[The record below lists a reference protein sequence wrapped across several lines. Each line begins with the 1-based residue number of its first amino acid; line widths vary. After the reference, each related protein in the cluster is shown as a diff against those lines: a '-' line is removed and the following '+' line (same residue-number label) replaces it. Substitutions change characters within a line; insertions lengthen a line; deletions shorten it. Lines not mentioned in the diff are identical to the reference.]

1 MKKDFE
7 SVFDKNILIDEYKL
21 DNLLNKNIEINEK
34 EFPAILID
42 KNDDINKYININN
55 INSNEIVDKE
65 NENIE
70 INETIE
76 NNAIN
81 ETENIADNE
90 NNSNDAYT
98 EEENNLYGDL
108 EETVALKDSDLI
120 GIEDIDDFN
129 LEDAVFENK
138 KNNES
143 EEIYKNNSENSN
155 IENNEE
161 LNNIEKEFEK
171 SDYDKVKEID
181 LIEEDNLKKENEILE
196 YNDKEVIVPSI
207 DSIDYIDESNYINE
221 SDSEDEIIELSG
233 NELDLIT
240 KDNDISEDINYSVS
254 ISEMDN
260 EKKNNENE
268 ENIIKVSDENMRK
281 DNFLLE
287 EQPIENSSE
296 NINDINNNINTEE
309 EEQKR
314 TDYYINKYK
323 KLHEDYIKYIEEEN
337 NKIKEE
343 NKQEELNDK
352 LISKEKEEETKN
364 DNEIIENIT
373 EDIKEEDK
381 TNYYINKYKKLHEDY
396 IKSIEEENN
405 KIKEENKQ
413 EEIIENKIEN
423 IETLKENIAPVIEE
437 AIQENI
443 EDKSA
448 LNDLEISD
456 KLSAEEE
463 EMYKNYLGEDLN
475 LVENENDTKAEEIK
489 KNDNEI
495 IENITEDIKEE
506 EKTNY
511 YINKYKK
518 LHEDYIKSIEEENNK
533 IKEENKQE
541 EIIENKIENI
551 ETSKENV
558 APIIEEAIQENI
570 EYKSALNNL
579 DISDKLSAEEE
590 EMYKNYLGEDLNLVE
605 NENDTKKEEEIK
617 KNDNEIIKNITEDI
631 KEEDKTNYYIN
642 KYKKLHEDYIKSI
655 EEENNK
661 IEEIIEN
668 KIENIET
675 SKENVAPVIEEEI
688 TDKLSAEEEE
698 MYKNYL
704 GEDLNLIED
713 TGDLIIEEEILEENI
728 ENEFPLNNLEITDK
742 LSVEEEEMYKAY
754 LGEDL
759 ELIDDIEDSE
769 NIAKSLMDE
778 YKKEML
784 SNKVEISGELSEEE
798 ENIVDD
804 ILKKNKNQYYED
816 TIDYDSIILK
826 ELNLNEIEEID
837 ENDFNILENFIL
849 GKEQEKGIE
858 LISINNE
865 NILKKNDFN
874 VNNDSKSV
882 DSFDSIDDDELLKVK
897 ENTMS
902 EEKELYESEKKN
914 IDLNVKVEEEFS
926 LNKDDNES
934 VLISEQVNK
943 SVNKDDFDGEIT
955 QMDLDLAE
963 KLFENEDQLN
973 NEEYSLKH
981 DLLLSESDIGKFR
994 KLFSYFKNIVDKLPQ
1009 DNLNE
1014 FSKMEFYDIY
1024 SALFRKFG
1032 E

>member
-7 SVFDKNILIDEYKL
+7 SVFDKNISIDEYKL

-55 INSNEIVDKE
+55 INSNEIVDKQ

-76 NNAIN
+76 NDTIN

-90 NNSNDAYT
+90 NNLNDAYT

-129 LEDAVFENK
+129 LKDAIFENK

-296 NINDINNNINTEE
+296 NINDINNNINAEE

-314 TDYYINKYK
+314 TD
-323 KLHEDYIKYIEEEN
+323 
-337 NKIKEE
+337 
-343 NKQEELNDK
+343 
-352 LISKEKEEETKN
+352 
-364 DNEIIENIT
+364 
-373 EDIKEEDK
+373 
-381 TNYYINKYKKLHEDY
+381 YYINKYKKLHEDY

-405 KIKEENKQ
+405 KIKE
-413 EEIIENKIEN
+413 
-423 IETLKENIAPVIEE
+423 
-437 AIQENI
+437 
-443 EDKSA
+443 D
-448 LNDLEISD
+448 
-456 KLSAEEE
+456 
-463 EMYKNYLGEDLN
+463 
-475 LVENENDTKAEEIK
+475 
-489 KNDNEI
+489 
-495 IENITEDIKEE
+495 
-506 EKTNY
+506 
-511 YINKYKK
+511 
-518 LHEDYIKSIEEENNK
+518 
-533 IKEENKQE
+533 NKQE

-551 ETSKENV
+551 ETSKEN
-558 APIIEEAIQENI
+558 I
-570 EYKSALNNL
+570 
-579 DISDKLSAEEE
+579 
-590 EMYKNYLGEDLNLVE
+590 
-605 NENDTKKEEEIK
+605 
-617 KNDNEIIKNITEDI
+617 
-631 KEEDKTNYYIN
+631 
-642 KYKKLHEDYIKSI
+642 
-655 EEENNK
+655 
-661 IEEIIEN
+661 
-668 KIENIET
+668 
-675 SKENVAPVIEEEI
+675 APVIEEEI

-698 MYKNYL
+698 MYKSYL

-943 SVNKDDFDGEIT
+943 SNSKDDFDGEIT

-1014 FSKMEFYDIY
+1014 FSKTEFYDIY

>member
-7 SVFDKNILIDEYKL
+7 SVFDKNISIDEYKL

-55 INSNEIVDKE
+55 INSNEIVDKQ

-76 NNAIN
+76 NNTIN

-90 NNSNDAYT
+90 NNSNDTYT

-108 EETVALKDSDLI
+108 ENSVALKDSDLI

-155 IENNEE
+155 IENNKE
-161 LNNIEKEFEK
+161 LINIEKEFEK

-268 ENIIKVSDENMRK
+268 ENIIKVSGENMRK

-296 NINDINNNINTEE
+296 NINDINNNINAEE
-309 EEQKR
+309 EERKR

-323 KLHEDYIKYIEEEN
+323 KLHEDYIKSIEEEN

-352 LISKEKEEETKN
+352 LISKEKEKETKN

-373 EDIKEEDK
+373 EDIKEEEK

-463 EMYKNYLGEDLN
+463 EMYKNYLGKDLN
-475 LVENENDTKAEEIK
+475 LVENENDT
-489 KNDNEI
+489 
-495 IENITEDIKEE
+495 
-506 EKTNY
+506 
-511 YINKYKK
+511 
-518 LHEDYIKSIEEENNK
+518 
-533 IKEENKQE
+533 
-541 EIIENKIENI
+541 
-551 ETSKENV
+551 
-558 APIIEEAIQENI
+558 
-570 EYKSALNNL
+570 
-579 DISDKLSAEEE
+579 
-590 EMYKNYLGEDLNLVE
+590 
-605 NENDTKKEEEIK
+605 KEEEIK
-617 KNDNEIIKNITEDI
+617 KNDNEIIENITEDI

-661 IEEIIEN
+661 TKEENKQEEIIEN

-675 SKENVAPVIEEEI
+675 SKENIAPVIEEEI
-688 TDKLSAEEEE
+688 NDKLSAEEEE
-698 MYKNYL
+698 MYKSYL
-704 GEDLNLIED
+704 GEDLNLIKD

-943 SVNKDDFDGEIT
+943 SNSKDDFDGEIT

-1014 FSKMEFYDIY
+1014 FSKTEFYDIY

>member
-7 SVFDKNILIDEYKL
+7 SVFDKNISIDEYKL

-55 INSNEIVDKE
+55 INSNEIVDKQ

-221 SDSEDEIIELSG
+221 SYSEDEIIELSG

-268 ENIIKVSDENMRK
+268 ENIIKVSGKNMRK

-296 NINDINNNINTEE
+296 NINDIDNNINAEE

-323 KLHEDYIKYIEEEN
+323 KLHEDYITSIEEEN

-352 LISKEKEEETKN
+352 LISKEKEEETKNNNEIIENITEDIKEEEKTNYYINKYKKLHEDYIKSIEEENNNKIKEENKQEEIIENKIENIETSKENIAPVIEEEISDKLSAEEEEMYKNYLGEDLNLVENENNTKEEEIKKN

-405 KIKEENKQ
+405 KIKEDNKQ

-423 IETLKENIAPVIEE
+423 IETP
-437 AIQENI
+437 
-443 EDKSA
+443 
-448 LNDLEISD
+448 
-456 KLSAEEE
+456 
-463 EMYKNYLGEDLN
+463 
-475 LVENENDTKAEEIK
+475 
-489 KNDNEI
+489 
-495 IENITEDIKEE
+495 
-506 EKTNY
+506 
-511 YINKYKK
+511 
-518 LHEDYIKSIEEENNK
+518 
-533 IKEENKQE
+533 
-541 EIIENKIENI
+541 
-551 ETSKENV
+551 KENV

-570 EYKSALNNL
+570 ENKSALNDL
-579 DISDKLSAEEE
+579 EIS
-590 EMYKNYLGEDLNLVE
+590 
-605 NENDTKKEEEIK
+605 
-617 KNDNEIIKNITEDI
+617 
-631 KEEDKTNYYIN
+631 
-642 KYKKLHEDYIKSI
+642 
-655 EEENNK
+655 
-661 IEEIIEN
+661 
-668 KIENIET
+668 
-675 SKENVAPVIEEEI
+675 
-688 TDKLSAEEEE
+688 DKLSAEEEE

-914 IDLNVKVEEEFS
+914 INLNVKVEEEFS

-943 SVNKDDFDGEIT
+943 SVSKDDFDGEIT

-1014 FSKMEFYDIY
+1014 FSKTEFYDIY

>member
-7 SVFDKNILIDEYKL
+7 SVFDKNISIDEYKL

-55 INSNEIVDKE
+55 INSNEIVDKQ

-76 NNAIN
+76 NDTINETENIADNENNSNEIVDKQNENIEINETIENDTIN

-143 EEIYKNNSENSN
+143 EEIYKINSENSN

-254 ISEMDN
+254 ISEMGN

-296 NINDINNNINTEE
+296 NINDINNNINAEE

-323 KLHEDYIKYIEEEN
+323 KLHEDYIKSIEEEN

-405 KIKEENKQ
+405 KIKEDNKQ

-423 IETLKENIAPVIEE
+423 IETSKENIATVIEE
-437 AIQENI
+437 
-443 EDKSA
+443 
-448 LNDLEISD
+448 EIND

-475 LVENENDTKAEEIK
+475 LVENEND
-489 KNDNEI
+489 
-495 IENITEDIKEE
+495 
-506 EKTNY
+506 
-511 YINKYKK
+511 
-518 LHEDYIKSIEEENNK
+518 
-533 IKEENKQE
+533 
-541 EIIENKIENI
+541 
-551 ETSKENV
+551 
-558 APIIEEAIQENI
+558 
-570 EYKSALNNL
+570 
-579 DISDKLSAEEE
+579 
-590 EMYKNYLGEDLNLVE
+590 
-605 NENDTKKEEEIK
+605 KKEEEIK
-617 KNDNEIIKNITEDI
+617 KNDNEIIENITEDI

-661 IEEIIEN
+661 IKEDNKQEEIIEN

-675 SKENVAPVIEEEI
+675 SKENIAPVIEEEI

-1014 FSKMEFYDIY
+1014 FSKTEFYDIY

>member
-7 SVFDKNILIDEYKL
+7 SVFDKNISIDEYKL

-42 KNDDINKYININN
+42 NNDDINKYININN
-55 INSNEIVDKE
+55 INSNEIVDKQ
-65 NENIE
+65 
-70 INETIE
+70 NETIE

-108 EETVALKDSDLI
+108 EESVALKDSDLI

-129 LEDAVFENK
+129 LENAVFENK

-221 SDSEDEIIELSG
+221 SDIEDEIIELSG

-296 NINDINNNINTEE
+296 NINAEE

-323 KLHEDYIKYIEEEN
+323 KLHEDYIKSIEEEN

-343 NKQEELNDK
+343 DKQEELNDK
-352 LISKEKEEETKN
+352 LISKEKEEETKSDNEIIENITEDIKEEDKTDYYINKYKKLHEDYIKSIEEENNKIKEENKQEEIIENKIENIETPKENIAPVIEEAIQENIEYKSALNDLDILDKLSSEEEEMYKNYLGEDLNLVENENDTKEEEIKKN

-423 IETLKENIAPVIEE
+423 IETLKENVAPVIEE
-437 AIQENI
+437 EIQENI

-448 LNDLEISD
+448 LNDL
-456 KLSAEEE
+456 
-463 EMYKNYLGEDLN
+463 
-475 LVENENDTKAEEIK
+475 
-489 KNDNEI
+489 
-495 IENITEDIKEE
+495 
-506 EKTNY
+506 
-511 YINKYKK
+511 
-518 LHEDYIKSIEEENNK
+518 
-533 IKEENKQE
+533 
-541 EIIENKIENI
+541 
-551 ETSKENV
+551 
-558 APIIEEAIQENI
+558 
-570 EYKSALNNL
+570 
-579 DISDKLSAEEE
+579 DIS
-590 EMYKNYLGEDLNLVE
+590 
-605 NENDTKKEEEIK
+605 
-617 KNDNEIIKNITEDI
+617 
-631 KEEDKTNYYIN
+631 
-642 KYKKLHEDYIKSI
+642 
-655 EEENNK
+655 
-661 IEEIIEN
+661 
-668 KIENIET
+668 
-675 SKENVAPVIEEEI
+675 
-688 TDKLSAEEEE
+688 DKLSAEEEE

-943 SVNKDDFDGEIT
+943 SNSKDDFDGEIT

-1014 FSKMEFYDIY
+1014 FSKTEFYDIY

>member
-7 SVFDKNILIDEYKL
+7 SVFDKNISIDEYKL

-55 INSNEIVDKE
+55 INSNEIVDKQ
-65 NENIE
+65 NENID

-108 EETVALKDSDLI
+108 EEIVALKDSDLI

-129 LEDAVFENK
+129 LEDAIFENK

-155 IENNEE
+155 IDNNEE

-240 KDNDISEDINYSVS
+240 KGNDISEDINYSVS

-296 NINDINNNINTEE
+296 NINDINNNINAEE

-323 KLHEDYIKYIEEEN
+323 KLHEDYIKSIEEEN

-343 NKQEELNDK
+343 NKQEELNEK

-405 KIKEENKQ
+405 K
-413 EEIIENKIEN
+413 
-423 IETLKENIAPVIEE
+423 T
-437 AIQENI
+437 
-443 EDKSA
+443 
-448 LNDLEISD
+448 
-456 KLSAEEE
+456 
-463 EMYKNYLGEDLN
+463 
-475 LVENENDTKAEEIK
+475 
-489 KNDNEI
+489 
-495 IENITEDIKEE
+495 
-506 EKTNY
+506 
-511 YINKYKK
+511 
-518 LHEDYIKSIEEENNK
+518 
-533 IKEENKQE
+533 KEENKQE

-551 ETSKENV
+551 ETSKEN
-558 APIIEEAIQENI
+558 I
-570 EYKSALNNL
+570 
-579 DISDKLSAEEE
+579 
-590 EMYKNYLGEDLNLVE
+590 
-605 NENDTKKEEEIK
+605 
-617 KNDNEIIKNITEDI
+617 
-631 KEEDKTNYYIN
+631 
-642 KYKKLHEDYIKSI
+642 
-655 EEENNK
+655 
-661 IEEIIEN
+661 
-668 KIENIET
+668 
-675 SKENVAPVIEEEI
+675 APVIEEEI

-698 MYKNYL
+698 MYKSYL

-943 SVNKDDFDGEIT
+943 SNSKDDFDGEIT

-1014 FSKMEFYDIY
+1014 FSKTEFYDIY

>member
-7 SVFDKNILIDEYKL
+7 SVFDKNISIDEYKL

-42 KNDDINKYININN
+42 NNDDINKYININN
-55 INSNEIVDKE
+55 INSNEIVDKQ

-70 INETIE
+70 NKESIE

-268 ENIIKVSDENMRK
+268 KNIIKVSDENMRK

-296 NINDINNNINTEE
+296 NINDINNNINAEE

-323 KLHEDYIKYIEEEN
+323 KLHEDYIKSIEEEN

-423 IETLKENIAPVIEE
+423 IEISKENIAPVIEE
-437 AIQENI
+437 
-443 EDKSA
+443 
-448 LNDLEISD
+448 EISD
-456 KLSAEEE
+456 KLS
-463 EMYKNYLGEDLN
+463 
-475 LVENENDTKAEEIK
+475 T
-489 KNDNEI
+489 
-495 IENITEDIKEE
+495 
-506 EKTNY
+506 
-511 YINKYKK
+511 
-518 LHEDYIKSIEEENNK
+518 
-533 IKEENKQE
+533 
-541 EIIENKIENI
+541 
-551 ETSKENV
+551 
-558 APIIEEAIQENI
+558 
-570 EYKSALNNL
+570 
-579 DISDKLSAEEE
+579 
-590 EMYKNYLGEDLNLVE
+590 
-605 NENDTKKEEEIK
+605 
-617 KNDNEIIKNITEDI
+617 
-631 KEEDKTNYYIN
+631 
-642 KYKKLHEDYIKSI
+642 
-655 EEENNK
+655 
-661 IEEIIEN
+661 
-668 KIENIET
+668 
-675 SKENVAPVIEEEI
+675 
-688 TDKLSAEEEE
+688 EEEE

-826 ELNLNEIEEID
+826 ELNLNDIEEID

-943 SVNKDDFDGEIT
+943 SVSKDDFDGEIT

-1014 FSKMEFYDIY
+1014 FSKTEFYDIY

>member
-7 SVFDKNILIDEYKL
+7 SVFDKNISIDEYKL

-55 INSNEIVDKE
+55 INSNEIVDKQ

-70 INETIE
+70 NKESIE
-76 NNAIN
+76 NDTIN

-90 NNSNDAYT
+90 NNLNDAYT

-129 LEDAVFENK
+129 LEDAIFENK

-287 EQPIENSSE
+287 EQPIENSSK
-296 NINDINNNINTEE
+296 NINDINNNINAEE

-323 KLHEDYIKYIEEEN
+323 KLHEDYIKSIEEENN

-352 LISKEKEEETKN
+352 LISKGKEEETKSNNEIIENITEDIKEEDKTNYYINKYKKLHEDYIKSIEEENNKIKEENKQEEIIENKIENIETSKENIEDKSALNDLDISDKLSAEEEEMYKSYLGEDLNLVENENNTKKEEEIKKN

-423 IETLKENIAPVIEE
+423 IETSKENIAPI
-437 AIQENI
+437 
-443 EDKSA
+443 
-448 LNDLEISD
+448 
-456 KLSAEEE
+456 
-463 EMYKNYLGEDLN
+463 
-475 LVENENDTKAEEIK
+475 
-489 KNDNEI
+489 
-495 IENITEDIKEE
+495 
-506 EKTNY
+506 
-511 YINKYKK
+511 
-518 LHEDYIKSIEEENNK
+518 
-533 IKEENKQE
+533 
-541 EIIENKIENI
+541 
-551 ETSKENV
+551 
-558 APIIEEAIQENI
+558 
-570 EYKSALNNL
+570 
-579 DISDKLSAEEE
+579 
-590 EMYKNYLGEDLNLVE
+590 
-605 NENDTKKEEEIK
+605 
-617 KNDNEIIKNITEDI
+617 
-631 KEEDKTNYYIN
+631 
-642 KYKKLHEDYIKSI
+642 
-655 EEENNK
+655 
-661 IEEIIEN
+661 
-668 KIENIET
+668 
-675 SKENVAPVIEEEI
+675 IEEEI
-688 TDKLSAEEEE
+688 SDKLSAEEEE

-728 ENEFPLNNLEITDK
+728 ENEFPLNSLEITDK

-882 DSFDSIDDDELLKVK
+882 DSFDSIDDDEFLKVK

-943 SVNKDDFDGEIT
+943 SVSKDDFDGEIT

-1014 FSKMEFYDIY
+1014 FSKTEFYDIY

>member
-7 SVFDKNILIDEYKL
+7 SVFDKNISIDEYKL

-55 INSNEIVDKE
+55 INSNEIVDKQ
-65 NENIE
+65 NENID

-108 EETVALKDSDLI
+108 EETIALKDSDLI

-171 SDYDKVKEID
+171 SDYNKVKEID

-268 ENIIKVSDENMRK
+268 ENIIEVSDENMRK

-296 NINDINNNINTEE
+296 NINDINNNINAEE

-323 KLHEDYIKYIEEEN
+323 KLHEDYIKSIEEEN

-352 LISKEKEEETKN
+352 LISKEKEEETKNDNEIIENITEDIEKEDKTNYYINKYKKLHEDYIKSIEEENNKIKEDNKQEEIIENKIENIEISKENIAPVIEEEITDKLSAEEEEMYKNYLGEDLNLVENENDTKEEEIKN

-423 IETLKENIAPVIEE
+423 IEISKENIAPVIEE
-437 AIQENI
+437 
-443 EDKSA
+443 
-448 LNDLEISD
+448 EISD
-456 KLSAEEE
+456 KLS
-463 EMYKNYLGEDLN
+463 
-475 LVENENDTKAEEIK
+475 T
-489 KNDNEI
+489 
-495 IENITEDIKEE
+495 
-506 EKTNY
+506 
-511 YINKYKK
+511 
-518 LHEDYIKSIEEENNK
+518 
-533 IKEENKQE
+533 
-541 EIIENKIENI
+541 
-551 ETSKENV
+551 
-558 APIIEEAIQENI
+558 
-570 EYKSALNNL
+570 
-579 DISDKLSAEEE
+579 
-590 EMYKNYLGEDLNLVE
+590 
-605 NENDTKKEEEIK
+605 
-617 KNDNEIIKNITEDI
+617 
-631 KEEDKTNYYIN
+631 
-642 KYKKLHEDYIKSI
+642 
-655 EEENNK
+655 
-661 IEEIIEN
+661 
-668 KIENIET
+668 
-675 SKENVAPVIEEEI
+675 
-688 TDKLSAEEEE
+688 EEEE

-742 LSVEEEEMYKAY
+742 LSVEEEAMYKAY

-826 ELNLNEIEEID
+826 ELNLNDIEEID

-943 SVNKDDFDGEIT
+943 SVSKDDFDGEIT

-1014 FSKMEFYDIY
+1014 FSKTEFYDIY

>member
-7 SVFDKNILIDEYKL
+7 SVFDKNISIDEYKL

-55 INSNEIVDKE
+55 INSNEIVDKQ

-76 NNAIN
+76 NDTIN
-81 ETENIADNE
+81 EMENIADNE

-296 NINDINNNINTEE
+296 NINDINNNINAEE

-323 KLHEDYIKYIEEEN
+323 KLHEDYIKSIEEEN

-405 KIKEENKQ
+405 KIKEDNKQ

-423 IETLKENIAPVIEE
+423 IETSKENIAPVI
-437 AIQENI
+437 
-443 EDKSA
+443 
-448 LNDLEISD
+448 
-456 KLSAEEE
+456 EEE

-495 IENITEDIKEE
+495 IENIMEDIKEE

-541 EIIENKIENI
+541 EIIENI
-551 ETSKENV
+551 ETSKEN
-558 APIIEEAIQENI
+558 I
-570 EYKSALNNL
+570 
-579 DISDKLSAEEE
+579 
-590 EMYKNYLGEDLNLVE
+590 
-605 NENDTKKEEEIK
+605 
-617 KNDNEIIKNITEDI
+617 
-631 KEEDKTNYYIN
+631 
-642 KYKKLHEDYIKSI
+642 
-655 EEENNK
+655 
-661 IEEIIEN
+661 
-668 KIENIET
+668 
-675 SKENVAPVIEEEI
+675 APVIEEEI

-698 MYKNYL
+698 MYKSYL

-742 LSVEEEEMYKAY
+742 LSAEEEEMYKAY

-816 TIDYDSIILK
+816 TIDYDNIILK
-826 ELNLNEIEEID
+826 ELNLNDIEEID

-943 SVNKDDFDGEIT
+943 SVSKDDFDGEIT

-1014 FSKMEFYDIY
+1014 FSKTEFYDIY

>member
-7 SVFDKNILIDEYKL
+7 SVFDKNISIDEYKL

-55 INSNEIVDKE
+55 INSNEIVDKQ

-254 ISEMDN
+254 IPEMDN

-296 NINDINNNINTEE
+296 NINDINNNINAEE

-323 KLHEDYIKYIEEEN
+323 KLHEDYIKSIEEENN

-352 LISKEKEEETKN
+352 LISKGKEEETKSNNEIIENITEDIKEEDKTNYYINKYKKLHEDYIKSIEEENNKIKEENKQEEIIENKIENIETSKENIEDKSALNDLDISDKLSAEEEEMYKSYLGEDLNLVENENNTKKEEEIKKN

-423 IETLKENIAPVIEE
+423 IETSKENIAPI
-437 AIQENI
+437 
-443 EDKSA
+443 
-448 LNDLEISD
+448 
-456 KLSAEEE
+456 
-463 EMYKNYLGEDLN
+463 
-475 LVENENDTKAEEIK
+475 
-489 KNDNEI
+489 
-495 IENITEDIKEE
+495 
-506 EKTNY
+506 
-511 YINKYKK
+511 
-518 LHEDYIKSIEEENNK
+518 
-533 IKEENKQE
+533 
-541 EIIENKIENI
+541 
-551 ETSKENV
+551 
-558 APIIEEAIQENI
+558 
-570 EYKSALNNL
+570 
-579 DISDKLSAEEE
+579 
-590 EMYKNYLGEDLNLVE
+590 
-605 NENDTKKEEEIK
+605 
-617 KNDNEIIKNITEDI
+617 
-631 KEEDKTNYYIN
+631 
-642 KYKKLHEDYIKSI
+642 
-655 EEENNK
+655 
-661 IEEIIEN
+661 
-668 KIENIET
+668 
-675 SKENVAPVIEEEI
+675 IEEEI
-688 TDKLSAEEEE
+688 SDKLSAEEEE

-713 TGDLIIEEEILEENI
+713 TGDLVIEEEILEENI
-728 ENEFPLNNLEITDK
+728 ENEFPLNSLEITDK

-882 DSFDSIDDDELLKVK
+882 DSFDSIDDDEFLKVK

-934 VLISEQVNK
+934 VLINEQVNK
-943 SVNKDDFDGEIT
+943 SVSKDDFDGEIT

-1014 FSKMEFYDIY
+1014 FSKTEFYDIY

>member
-7 SVFDKNILIDEYKL
+7 SVFDKNISIDEYKL

-55 INSNEIVDKE
+55 INSNEIVDKQ

-76 NNAIN
+76 NNTIN

-120 GIEDIDDFN
+120 GIKDIDDFN

-296 NINDINNNINTEE
+296 NINDINNNINAEE

-323 KLHEDYIKYIEEEN
+323 KLHEDYIKSIEEEN
-337 NKIKEE
+337 NKIKED

-352 LISKEKEEETKN
+352 LISKEKEEETKS

-373 EDIKEEDK
+373 EDIEEDK

-405 KIKEENKQ
+405 KIKEDNKQ

-423 IETLKENIAPVIEE
+423 IETPKENI
-437 AIQENI
+437 
-443 EDKSA
+443 
-448 LNDLEISD
+448 
-456 KLSAEEE
+456 
-463 EMYKNYLGEDLN
+463 
-475 LVENENDTKAEEIK
+475 
-489 KNDNEI
+489 
-495 IENITEDIKEE
+495 
-506 EKTNY
+506 
-511 YINKYKK
+511 
-518 LHEDYIKSIEEENNK
+518 
-533 IKEENKQE
+533 
-541 EIIENKIENI
+541 
-551 ETSKENV
+551 
-558 APIIEEAIQENI
+558 
-570 EYKSALNNL
+570 
-579 DISDKLSAEEE
+579 
-590 EMYKNYLGEDLNLVE
+590 
-605 NENDTKKEEEIK
+605 
-617 KNDNEIIKNITEDI
+617 
-631 KEEDKTNYYIN
+631 
-642 KYKKLHEDYIKSI
+642 
-655 EEENNK
+655 
-661 IEEIIEN
+661 
-668 KIENIET
+668 
-675 SKENVAPVIEEEI
+675 APVIEEEI

-698 MYKNYL
+698 MYKSYL

-943 SVNKDDFDGEIT
+943 SVSKDDFDGEIT

-1014 FSKMEFYDIY
+1014 FSKTEFYDIY

>member
-7 SVFDKNILIDEYKL
+7 SVFDKNISIDEYKL

-55 INSNEIVDKE
+55 INSNEIVDKQ

-76 NNAIN
+76 NNTIN

-90 NNSNDAYT
+90 NNSNDTYT

-108 EETVALKDSDLI
+108 ENSVALKDSDLI

-155 IENNEE
+155 IENNKE
-161 LNNIEKEFEK
+161 LINIEKEFEK

-268 ENIIKVSDENMRK
+268 ENIIKVSGENMRK

-296 NINDINNNINTEE
+296 NINDINNNINAEE
-309 EEQKR
+309 EERKR
-314 TDYYINKYK
+314 TD
-323 KLHEDYIKYIEEEN
+323 
-337 NKIKEE
+337 
-343 NKQEELNDK
+343 
-352 LISKEKEEETKN
+352 
-364 DNEIIENIT
+364 
-373 EDIKEEDK
+373 
-381 TNYYINKYKKLHEDY
+381 YYINKYKKLHEDY

-405 KIKEENKQ
+405 K
-413 EEIIENKIEN
+413 
-423 IETLKENIAPVIEE
+423 T
-437 AIQENI
+437 
-443 EDKSA
+443 
-448 LNDLEISD
+448 
-456 KLSAEEE
+456 
-463 EMYKNYLGEDLN
+463 
-475 LVENENDTKAEEIK
+475 
-489 KNDNEI
+489 
-495 IENITEDIKEE
+495 
-506 EKTNY
+506 
-511 YINKYKK
+511 
-518 LHEDYIKSIEEENNK
+518 
-533 IKEENKQE
+533 KEENKQE

-551 ETSKENV
+551 ETSKENI
-558 APIIEEAIQENI
+558 APVIEEEIN
-570 EYKSALNNL
+570 
-579 DISDKLSAEEE
+579 DKLSAEEE
-590 EMYKNYLGEDLNLVE
+590 EMYK
-605 NENDTKKEEEIK
+605 
-617 KNDNEIIKNITEDI
+617 
-631 KEEDKTNYYIN
+631 
-642 KYKKLHEDYIKSI
+642 S
-655 EEENNK
+655 
-661 IEEIIEN
+661 
-668 KIENIET
+668 
-675 SKENVAPVIEEEI
+675 
-688 TDKLSAEEEE
+688 
-698 MYKNYL
+698 YL
-704 GEDLNLIED
+704 GEDLNLIKD

-943 SVNKDDFDGEIT
+943 SNSKDDFDGEIT

-1014 FSKMEFYDIY
+1014 FSKTEFYDIY

>member
-7 SVFDKNILIDEYKL
+7 SVFDKNISIDEYKL

-55 INSNEIVDKE
+55 INSNEIVDKQ

-76 NNAIN
+76 NDTIN

-129 LEDAVFENK
+129 LEDAVFKNK

-221 SDSEDEIIELSG
+221 SDSEDVIIELSG

-268 ENIIKVSDENMRK
+268 ENIIKVSGENMRK

-296 NINDINNNINTEE
+296 NINDINNNINAEE

-323 KLHEDYIKYIEEEN
+323 KLHEDYIKSIEEEN
-337 NKIKEE
+337 NKIKED
-343 NKQEELNDK
+343 NKQEEIIENKIENIETSKENIAPIIEEEINDK
-352 LISKEKEEETKN
+352 LSTEEEEMYKNYLSENLNLVENENDTKEEEIKKN

-373 EDIKEEDK
+373 EEIKEEDK

-405 KIKEENKQ
+405 KIKE
-413 EEIIENKIEN
+413 
-423 IETLKENIAPVIEE
+423 
-437 AIQENI
+437 
-443 EDKSA
+443 D
-448 LNDLEISD
+448 
-456 KLSAEEE
+456 
-463 EMYKNYLGEDLN
+463 
-475 LVENENDTKAEEIK
+475 
-489 KNDNEI
+489 
-495 IENITEDIKEE
+495 
-506 EKTNY
+506 
-511 YINKYKK
+511 
-518 LHEDYIKSIEEENNK
+518 
-533 IKEENKQE
+533 NKQE

-551 ETSKENV
+551 ETSKENIV
-558 APIIEEAIQENI
+558 
-570 EYKSALNNL
+570 
-579 DISDKLSAEEE
+579 
-590 EMYKNYLGEDLNLVE
+590 
-605 NENDTKKEEEIK
+605 
-617 KNDNEIIKNITEDI
+617 
-631 KEEDKTNYYIN
+631 
-642 KYKKLHEDYIKSI
+642 
-655 EEENNK
+655 
-661 IEEIIEN
+661 
-668 KIENIET
+668 
-675 SKENVAPVIEEEI
+675 PVIEEEI

-698 MYKNYL
+698 MYKSYL

-728 ENEFPLNNLEITDK
+728 ENEFPLNSLEITDK
-742 LSVEEEEMYKAY
+742 LSAEEEEMYKAY

-826 ELNLNEIEEID
+826 ELNLNDIEEID

-897 ENTMS
+897 ENIMS

-934 VLISEQVNK
+934 VLISEQVDK
-943 SVNKDDFDGEIT
+943 SVSKDDFDGEIT

-1014 FSKMEFYDIY
+1014 FSKTEFYDIY

>member
-7 SVFDKNILIDEYKL
+7 SVFDKNISIDEYKL

-42 KNDDINKYININN
+42 NNDDINKYININN
-55 INSNEIVDKE
+55 INSNEIVDKQ
-65 NENIE
+65 
-70 INETIE
+70 NETIE

-108 EETVALKDSDLI
+108 EESVALKDSDLI

-129 LEDAVFENK
+129 LENAVFENK

-221 SDSEDEIIELSG
+221 SDIEDEIIELSG

-296 NINDINNNINTEE
+296 NINAEE

-323 KLHEDYIKYIEEEN
+323 KLHEDYIKSIEEEN

-343 NKQEELNDK
+343 DKQEELNDK
-352 LISKEKEEETKN
+352 LISKEKEEETKS

-381 TNYYINKYKKLHEDY
+381 TDYYINKYKKLHEDY

-423 IETLKENIAPVIEE
+423 IETLKENVAPVIEE
-437 AIQENI
+437 EIQENI

-448 LNDLEISD
+448 LNDL
-456 KLSAEEE
+456 
-463 EMYKNYLGEDLN
+463 
-475 LVENENDTKAEEIK
+475 
-489 KNDNEI
+489 
-495 IENITEDIKEE
+495 
-506 EKTNY
+506 
-511 YINKYKK
+511 
-518 LHEDYIKSIEEENNK
+518 
-533 IKEENKQE
+533 
-541 EIIENKIENI
+541 
-551 ETSKENV
+551 
-558 APIIEEAIQENI
+558 
-570 EYKSALNNL
+570 
-579 DISDKLSAEEE
+579 DIS
-590 EMYKNYLGEDLNLVE
+590 
-605 NENDTKKEEEIK
+605 
-617 KNDNEIIKNITEDI
+617 
-631 KEEDKTNYYIN
+631 
-642 KYKKLHEDYIKSI
+642 
-655 EEENNK
+655 
-661 IEEIIEN
+661 
-668 KIENIET
+668 
-675 SKENVAPVIEEEI
+675 
-688 TDKLSAEEEE
+688 DKLSAEEEE

-943 SVNKDDFDGEIT
+943 SNSKDDFDGEIT

-1014 FSKMEFYDIY
+1014 FSKTEFYDIY

>member
-7 SVFDKNILIDEYKL
+7 SVFDKNISIDEYKL

-55 INSNEIVDKE
+55 INSNEIVDKQ
-65 NENIE
+65 NENI
-70 INETIE
+70 
-76 NNAIN
+76 
-81 ETENIADNE
+81 E

-129 LEDAVFENK
+129 LEDAIFENK

-181 LIEEDNLKKENEILE
+181 LIEEDNFKKENEILE

-268 ENIIKVSDENMRK
+268 KNIIKVSDENMRK

-296 NINDINNNINTEE
+296 NINDINNNINAEE

-323 KLHEDYIKYIEEEN
+323 KLHEDYIKSIEEEN

-343 NKQEELNDK
+343 NKQEELNNK
-352 LISKEKEEETKN
+352 LISKEKEDETKN

-373 EDIKEEDK
+373 EDIIEEDK

-423 IETLKENIAPVIEE
+423 IETSKENIAPVIEE
-437 AIQENI
+437 EIQENI
-443 EDKSA
+443 ENKSA

-463 EMYKNYLGEDLN
+463 EMYKNYLGENLN
-475 LVENENDTKAEEIK
+475 LVENENDIREEEIK

-495 IENITEDIKEE
+495 IENITEDIEE

-551 ETSKENV
+551 ETSKEN
-558 APIIEEAIQENI
+558 I
-570 EYKSALNNL
+570 
-579 DISDKLSAEEE
+579 D
-590 EMYKNYLGEDLNLVE
+590 
-605 NENDTKKEEEIK
+605 
-617 KNDNEIIKNITEDI
+617 
-631 KEEDKTNYYIN
+631 
-642 KYKKLHEDYIKSI
+642 
-655 EEENNK
+655 
-661 IEEIIEN
+661 
-668 KIENIET
+668 
-675 SKENVAPVIEEEI
+675 PVIEEEI
-688 TDKLSAEEEE
+688 TDKLSSEEEE
-698 MYKNYL
+698 MYKSYL

-728 ENEFPLNNLEITDK
+728 ENEFPLNIEITDK

-784 SNKVEISGELSEEE
+784 SNKVEISRELSEEE

-874 VNNDSKSV
+874 VNNDLKSV

-943 SVNKDDFDGEIT
+943 SVSKDDFDGEIT

-1014 FSKMEFYDIY
+1014 FSKTEFYDIY

>member
-7 SVFDKNILIDEYKL
+7 SVFDKNISIDEYKL

-55 INSNEIVDKE
+55 INSNEIVDKQ

-70 INETIE
+70 NKETIE
-76 NNAIN
+76 NDTIN
-81 ETENIADNE
+81 ETENIEDNE

-120 GIEDIDDFN
+120 DIEDIDDFN

-196 YNDKEVIVPSI
+196 YNDKEVLVPSI

-296 NINDINNNINTEE
+296 NINDINNNINAEE

-314 TDYYINKYK
+314 TD
-323 KLHEDYIKYIEEEN
+323 
-337 NKIKEE
+337 
-343 NKQEELNDK
+343 
-352 LISKEKEEETKN
+352 
-364 DNEIIENIT
+364 
-373 EDIKEEDK
+373 
-381 TNYYINKYKKLHEDY
+381 YYINKYKKLHEDY

-413 EEIIENKIEN
+413 EE
-423 IETLKENIAPVIEE
+423 
-437 AIQENI
+437 
-443 EDKSA
+443 
-448 LNDLEISD
+448 LNDKLIS
-456 KLSAEEE
+456 KEKEKE
-463 EMYKNYLGEDLN
+463 
-475 LVENENDTKAEEIK
+475 T

-533 IKEENKQE
+533 IKEDNKQE

-551 ETSKENV
+551 ETSKENI
-558 APIIEEAIQENI
+558 APVIEEAIQENI
-570 EYKSALNNL
+570 ENKSALNDL
-579 DISDKLSAEEE
+579 EISDKLSAEEE

-605 NENDTKKEEEIK
+605 NENDTKEEEIK
-617 KNDNEIIKNITEDI
+617 KNDNEIIKNMTEDI
-631 KEEDKTNYYIN
+631 KEEEEKTNYYIN

-661 IEEIIEN
+661 IKEDNKQEEIIEN

-675 SKENVAPVIEEEI
+675 SKENIAPVIEEEI

-943 SVNKDDFDGEIT
+943 SVSKDDFDGEIT

-1014 FSKMEFYDIY
+1014 FSKTEFYDIY

>member
-7 SVFDKNILIDEYKL
+7 SVFDKNISIDEYKL

-55 INSNEIVDKE
+55 INSNEIVDKQ

-70 INETIE
+70 NKETIE
-76 NNAIN
+76 NDTIN
-81 ETENIADNE
+81 ETENIEDNE

-120 GIEDIDDFN
+120 DIEDIDDFN

-196 YNDKEVIVPSI
+196 YNDKEVLVPSI

-296 NINDINNNINTEE
+296 NINDINNNINAEE

-314 TDYYINKYK
+314 TD
-323 KLHEDYIKYIEEEN
+323 
-337 NKIKEE
+337 
-343 NKQEELNDK
+343 
-352 LISKEKEEETKN
+352 
-364 DNEIIENIT
+364 
-373 EDIKEEDK
+373 
-381 TNYYINKYKKLHEDY
+381 YYINKYKKLHEDY

-413 EEIIENKIEN
+413 EE
-423 IETLKENIAPVIEE
+423 
-437 AIQENI
+437 
-443 EDKSA
+443 
-448 LNDLEISD
+448 LNDKLIS
-456 KLSAEEE
+456 KEKEKE
-463 EMYKNYLGEDLN
+463 
-475 LVENENDTKAEEIK
+475 T

-533 IKEENKQE
+533 IKEDNKQE

-551 ETSKENV
+551 ETSKENI
-558 APIIEEAIQENI
+558 APVIEEAIQENI
-570 EYKSALNNL
+570 ENKSALNDL
-579 DISDKLSAEEE
+579 EISDKLSAEEE

-605 NENDTKKEEEIK
+605 NENDTKEEEIK
-617 KNDNEIIKNITEDI
+617 KNDNEIIKNMTEDI
-631 KEEDKTNYYIN
+631 KEEEEKTNYYIN

-661 IEEIIEN
+661 IKEDNKQEEIIEN

-675 SKENVAPVIEEEI
+675 SKENIAPVIEEEI

-728 ENEFPLNNLEITDK
+728 ENEFPLNIEITDK

-943 SVNKDDFDGEIT
+943 SVSKDDFDGEIT

-1014 FSKMEFYDIY
+1014 FSKTEFYDIY

>member
-7 SVFDKNILIDEYKL
+7 SVFDKNISIDEYKL

-55 INSNEIVDKE
+55 INSNEIVDKQ
-65 NENIE
+65 NENID

-76 NNAIN
+76 NNTIN

-90 NNSNDAYT
+90 NNLNDAYT

-108 EETVALKDSDLI
+108 EESVALKDSDLI

-143 EEIYKNNSENSN
+143 EEIYKINSENSN

-296 NINDINNNINTEE
+296 NVNDINNNINAEE

-323 KLHEDYIKYIEEEN
+323 KLHEDYIKSIEEEN

-437 AIQENI
+437 
-443 EDKSA
+443 
-448 LNDLEISD
+448 EISD

-475 LVENENDTKAEEIK
+475 LVENENDTKEEEIK

-506 EKTNY
+506 DKTNY

-551 ETSKENV
+551 ETSKENI
-558 APIIEEAIQENI
+558 APVIEEEIN
-570 EYKSALNNL
+570 
-579 DISDKLSAEEE
+579 DKLSAEEE
-590 EMYKNYLGEDLNLVE
+590 EMYK
-605 NENDTKKEEEIK
+605 
-617 KNDNEIIKNITEDI
+617 
-631 KEEDKTNYYIN
+631 
-642 KYKKLHEDYIKSI
+642 S
-655 EEENNK
+655 
-661 IEEIIEN
+661 
-668 KIENIET
+668 
-675 SKENVAPVIEEEI
+675 
-688 TDKLSAEEEE
+688 
-698 MYKNYL
+698 YL

-943 SVNKDDFDGEIT
+943 SVSKDDFDGEIT

-1014 FSKMEFYDIY
+1014 FSKTEFYDIY

>member
-7 SVFDKNILIDEYKL
+7 SVFDKNISIDEYKL

-55 INSNEIVDKE
+55 INSNEIVDKQ
-65 NENIE
+65 NENID

-76 NNAIN
+76 NNTIN

-90 NNSNDAYT
+90 NNLNDAYT

-108 EETVALKDSDLI
+108 EESVALKDSDLI

-143 EEIYKNNSENSN
+143 EEIYKINSENSN

-296 NINDINNNINTEE
+296 NVNDINNNINAEE

-323 KLHEDYIKYIEEEN
+323 KLHEDYIKSIEEEN

-373 EDIKEEDK
+373 EDIKEEEDK

-437 AIQENI
+437 
-443 EDKSA
+443 
-448 LNDLEISD
+448 EISD

-475 LVENENDTKAEEIK
+475 LVENENDTKEEEIK

-495 IENITEDIKEE
+495 IE
-506 EKTNY
+506 
-511 YINKYKK
+511 
-518 LHEDYIKSIEEENNK
+518 
-533 IKEENKQE
+533 
-541 EIIENKIENI
+541 
-551 ETSKENV
+551 
-558 APIIEEAIQENI
+558 
-570 EYKSALNNL
+570 
-579 DISDKLSAEEE
+579 
-590 EMYKNYLGEDLNLVE
+590 
-605 NENDTKKEEEIK
+605 
-617 KNDNEIIKNITEDI
+617 NITEDI

-661 IEEIIEN
+661 IKEENKREEIVEN

-675 SKENVAPVIEEEI
+675 SKENIVPVIEEEI

-698 MYKNYL
+698 MYKSYL

-943 SVNKDDFDGEIT
+943 SVSKDDFDGEIT

-1014 FSKMEFYDIY
+1014 FSKTEFYDIY

>member
-7 SVFDKNILIDEYKL
+7 SVFDKNISIDEYKL

-55 INSNEIVDKE
+55 INSNEIVDKQ

-70 INETIE
+70 NKETIE
-76 NNAIN
+76 NDTIN
-81 ETENIADNE
+81 ETENIEDNE

-129 LEDAVFENK
+129 LEDAIFENK

-196 YNDKEVIVPSI
+196 YNDKEVILPSI
-207 DSIDYIDESNYINE
+207 DSIDYIDESNCINE

-268 ENIIKVSDENMRK
+268 ENIIKVSGENMRK

-296 NINDINNNINTEE
+296 NINDINNNINAEE

-323 KLHEDYIKYIEEEN
+323 KLHEDYIKSIEEEN
-337 NKIKEE
+337 NKIKED
-343 NKQEELNDK
+343 NKQEEIIENKIENIEILKENIAPVIEEEISDK
-352 LISKEKEEETKN
+352 LSAEEEEMYKNYLGEDLNLVVNENDTKEEEIKKN

-405 KIKEENKQ
+405 KIKEDNKQ

-423 IETLKENIAPVIEE
+423 IEILKENIAPVIEE
-437 AIQENI
+437 
-443 EDKSA
+443 
-448 LNDLEISD
+448 EISD

-463 EMYKNYLGEDLN
+463 EMYK
-475 LVENENDTKAEEIK
+475 
-489 KNDNEI
+489 
-495 IENITEDIKEE
+495 
-506 EKTNY
+506 
-511 YINKYKK
+511 
-518 LHEDYIKSIEEENNK
+518 S
-533 IKEENKQE
+533 
-541 EIIENKIENI
+541 
-551 ETSKENV
+551 
-558 APIIEEAIQENI
+558 
-570 EYKSALNNL
+570 
-579 DISDKLSAEEE
+579 
-590 EMYKNYLGEDLNLVE
+590 
-605 NENDTKKEEEIK
+605 
-617 KNDNEIIKNITEDI
+617 
-631 KEEDKTNYYIN
+631 
-642 KYKKLHEDYIKSI
+642 
-655 EEENNK
+655 
-661 IEEIIEN
+661 
-668 KIENIET
+668 
-675 SKENVAPVIEEEI
+675 
-688 TDKLSAEEEE
+688 
-698 MYKNYL
+698 YL

-943 SVNKDDFDGEIT
+943 SVSKDDFDGEIT

-1014 FSKMEFYDIY
+1014 FSKTEFYDIY

>member
-7 SVFDKNILIDEYKL
+7 SVFDKNISIDEYKL

-55 INSNEIVDKE
+55 INSNEIVDKQ

-90 NNSNDAYT
+90 NNLNDAYT

-129 LEDAVFENK
+129 LEDAIFENK

-254 ISEMDN
+254 ISKMDS
-260 EKKNNENE
+260 EKKNNEDE

-296 NINDINNNINTEE
+296 NINDINNNINAEE

-323 KLHEDYIKYIEEEN
+323 KLHEDYIKSIEEEN

-343 NKQEELNDK
+343 NKQEELNNK
-352 LISKEKEEETKN
+352 LISKEKEDETKN

-381 TNYYINKYKKLHEDY
+381 TDYYINKYKKLHEDY

-423 IETLKENIAPVIEE
+423 IETSKENIAPVIEE
-437 AIQENI
+437 
-443 EDKSA
+443 
-448 LNDLEISD
+448 EISD

-475 LVENENDTKAEEIK
+475 LVENENDTKEEEEIK
-489 KNDNEI
+489 KNYNEI

-558 APIIEEAIQENI
+558 APVIEEEIN
-570 EYKSALNNL
+570 
-579 DISDKLSAEEE
+579 DKLSAEEE
-590 EMYKNYLGEDLNLVE
+590 EMYK
-605 NENDTKKEEEIK
+605 
-617 KNDNEIIKNITEDI
+617 
-631 KEEDKTNYYIN
+631 
-642 KYKKLHEDYIKSI
+642 S
-655 EEENNK
+655 
-661 IEEIIEN
+661 
-668 KIENIET
+668 
-675 SKENVAPVIEEEI
+675 
-688 TDKLSAEEEE
+688 
-698 MYKNYL
+698 YL

-759 ELIDDIEDSE
+759 ELIDDIEYSE

-943 SVNKDDFDGEIT
+943 SVSKDDFDGEIT

-1014 FSKMEFYDIY
+1014 FSKTEFYDIY

>member
-7 SVFDKNILIDEYKL
+7 SVFDKNISIDEYKL

-55 INSNEIVDKE
+55 INSNEIVDKQ

-129 LEDAVFENK
+129 LKDAIFENK

-260 EKKNNENE
+260 EKKNNENK

-296 NINDINNNINTEE
+296 NINDINDNINAEE

-323 KLHEDYIKYIEEEN
+323 KLHEDYIKSIEEENN

-343 NKQEELNDK
+343 NKQEELKDK

-423 IETLKENIAPVIEE
+423 IETSKENIAPVIEE

-448 LNDLEISD
+448 LND
-456 KLSAEEE
+456 
-463 EMYKNYLGEDLN
+463 
-475 LVENENDTKAEEIK
+475 
-489 KNDNEI
+489 
-495 IENITEDIKEE
+495 
-506 EKTNY
+506 
-511 YINKYKK
+511 
-518 LHEDYIKSIEEENNK
+518 
-533 IKEENKQE
+533 
-541 EIIENKIENI
+541 
-551 ETSKENV
+551 
-558 APIIEEAIQENI
+558 
-570 EYKSALNNL
+570 L

-605 NENDTKKEEEIK
+605 NENDTIEEEEIK
-617 KNDNEIIKNITEDI
+617 KNDNEIIENITEDI

-661 IEEIIEN
+661 IKEDNKQEEIIEN

-675 SKENVAPVIEEEI
+675 SKENIAPVIEEEI
-688 TDKLSAEEEE
+688 TDKLSSEEEE

-742 LSVEEEEMYKAY
+742 LSSEEEEMYKAY

-1014 FSKMEFYDIY
+1014 FSKTEFYDIY

>member
-7 SVFDKNILIDEYKL
+7 SVFDKNISIDEYKL

-55 INSNEIVDKE
+55 INSNEIVDKQ

-70 INETIE
+70 NKESIE

-260 EKKNNENE
+260 EKKNNENK

-296 NINDINNNINTEE
+296 NINDINNNINAEE

-314 TDYYINKYK
+314 TD
-323 KLHEDYIKYIEEEN
+323 
-337 NKIKEE
+337 
-343 NKQEELNDK
+343 
-352 LISKEKEEETKN
+352 
-364 DNEIIENIT
+364 
-373 EDIKEEDK
+373 
-381 TNYYINKYKKLHEDY
+381 YYINKYKKLHEDY

-405 KIKEENKQ
+405 KIKEEDKQ
-413 EEIIENKIEN
+413 EE
-423 IETLKENIAPVIEE
+423 
-437 AIQENI
+437 
-443 EDKSA
+443 
-448 LNDLEISD
+448 LNDKLIS
-456 KLSAEEE
+456 KEKEEE
-463 EMYKNYLGEDLN
+463 
-475 LVENENDTKAEEIK
+475 T

-533 IKEENKQE
+533 IKEDNKQE

-551 ETSKENV
+551 ETSKENI
-558 APIIEEAIQENI
+558 APVIEEAIQENI
-570 EYKSALNNL
+570 ENKSALNDL
-579 DISDKLSAEEE
+579 EIS
-590 EMYKNYLGEDLNLVE
+590 
-605 NENDTKKEEEIK
+605 
-617 KNDNEIIKNITEDI
+617 
-631 KEEDKTNYYIN
+631 
-642 KYKKLHEDYIKSI
+642 
-655 EEENNK
+655 
-661 IEEIIEN
+661 
-668 KIENIET
+668 
-675 SKENVAPVIEEEI
+675 
-688 TDKLSAEEEE
+688 DKLSAEEEE

-742 LSVEEEEMYKAY
+742 LSAEEEEMYKAY

-914 IDLNVKVEEEFS
+914 IDLNVKVEEEFI

-943 SVNKDDFDGEIT
+943 SVSKDDFDGEIT

-1014 FSKMEFYDIY
+1014 FSKTEFYDIY

>member
-7 SVFDKNILIDEYKL
+7 SVFDKNISIDEYKL

-55 INSNEIVDKE
+55 INSNEIVDKQ

-254 ISEMDN
+254 IPEMDN

-296 NINDINNNINTEE
+296 NINDINNNINAEE

-323 KLHEDYIKYIEEEN
+323 KLHEDYIKSIEEENN

-352 LISKEKEEETKN
+352 LISKGKEEETKSN
-364 DNEIIENIT
+364 NEIIENIT

-423 IETLKENIAPVIEE
+423 IETSKENIAPI
-437 AIQENI
+437 
-443 EDKSA
+443 
-448 LNDLEISD
+448 
-456 KLSAEEE
+456 
-463 EMYKNYLGEDLN
+463 
-475 LVENENDTKAEEIK
+475 
-489 KNDNEI
+489 
-495 IENITEDIKEE
+495 
-506 EKTNY
+506 
-511 YINKYKK
+511 
-518 LHEDYIKSIEEENNK
+518 
-533 IKEENKQE
+533 
-541 EIIENKIENI
+541 
-551 ETSKENV
+551 
-558 APIIEEAIQENI
+558 
-570 EYKSALNNL
+570 
-579 DISDKLSAEEE
+579 
-590 EMYKNYLGEDLNLVE
+590 
-605 NENDTKKEEEIK
+605 
-617 KNDNEIIKNITEDI
+617 
-631 KEEDKTNYYIN
+631 
-642 KYKKLHEDYIKSI
+642 
-655 EEENNK
+655 
-661 IEEIIEN
+661 
-668 KIENIET
+668 
-675 SKENVAPVIEEEI
+675 IEEEI
-688 TDKLSAEEEE
+688 SDKLSAEEEE

-728 ENEFPLNNLEITDK
+728 ENEFPLNSLEITDK

-816 TIDYDSIILK
+816 KIDYDSIILK

-882 DSFDSIDDDELLKVK
+882 DSFDSIDDDEFLKVK

-934 VLISEQVNK
+934 VLINEQVNK
-943 SVNKDDFDGEIT
+943 SVSKDDFDGEIT

-1014 FSKMEFYDIY
+1014 FSKTEFYDIY

>member
-7 SVFDKNILIDEYKL
+7 SVFDKNISIDEYKL
-21 DNLLNKNIEINEK
+21 DNLLNKSIEINEK

-55 INSNEIVDKE
+55 INSNEIVDKQ

-76 NNAIN
+76 NDTIN
-81 ETENIADNE
+81 EMENIADNE

-129 LEDAVFENK
+129 LENAVFENK

-268 ENIIKVSDENMRK
+268 ENIIKVSGKNMRK

-296 NINDINNNINTEE
+296 NINDIDNNINAEE

-323 KLHEDYIKYIEEEN
+323 KLHEYYITSIEEENNKIKEENKQEELNDKLISKEKEEETKNNNEIIENITEDIKEEDKTNYYINKYKKLHEDYITSIEEEN

-423 IETLKENIAPVIEE
+423 IETSKENIAPVIEE

-443 EDKSA
+443 ENKSA
-448 LNDLEISD
+448 SNDLEISD
-456 KLSAEEE
+456 KLSSEEE

-475 LVENENDTKAEEIK
+475 LVENENNT
-489 KNDNEI
+489 
-495 IENITEDIKEE
+495 
-506 EKTNY
+506 
-511 YINKYKK
+511 
-518 LHEDYIKSIEEENNK
+518 
-533 IKEENKQE
+533 
-541 EIIENKIENI
+541 
-551 ETSKENV
+551 
-558 APIIEEAIQENI
+558 
-570 EYKSALNNL
+570 
-579 DISDKLSAEEE
+579 
-590 EMYKNYLGEDLNLVE
+590 
-605 NENDTKKEEEIK
+605 KEEEIK
-617 KNDNEIIKNITEDI
+617 KNDNEIIENITEDI

-661 IEEIIEN
+661 IKEYNKQEEIIEN

-675 SKENVAPVIEEEI
+675 SKENIAPVIEEEI

-698 MYKNYL
+698 MYKSYL

-1014 FSKMEFYDIY
+1014 FSKTEFYDIY

>member
-1 MKKDFE
+1 M
-7 SVFDKNILIDEYKL
+7 
-21 DNLLNKNIEINEK
+21 
-34 EFPAILID
+34 
-42 KNDDINKYININN
+42 
-55 INSNEIVDKE
+55 
-65 NENIE
+65 
-70 INETIE
+70 
-76 NNAIN
+76 
-81 ETENIADNE
+81 
-90 NNSNDAYT
+90 
-98 EEENNLYGDL
+98 
-108 EETVALKDSDLI
+108 
-120 GIEDIDDFN
+120 
-129 LEDAVFENK
+129 
-138 KNNES
+138 
-143 EEIYKNNSENSN
+143 
-155 IENNEE
+155 
-161 LNNIEKEFEK
+161 
-171 SDYDKVKEID
+171 
-181 LIEEDNLKKENEILE
+181 
-196 YNDKEVIVPSI
+196 
-207 DSIDYIDESNYINE
+207 
-221 SDSEDEIIELSG
+221 
-233 NELDLIT
+233 
-240 KDNDISEDINYSVS
+240 
-254 ISEMDN
+254 
-260 EKKNNENE
+260 
-268 ENIIKVSDENMRK
+268 
-281 DNFLLE
+281 
-287 EQPIENSSE
+287 
-296 NINDINNNINTEE
+296 
-309 EEQKR
+309 
-314 TDYYINKYK
+314 
-323 KLHEDYIKYIEEEN
+323 HEDYIKSIE
-337 NKIKEE
+337 EE

-381 TNYYINKYKKLHEDY
+381 TDYYINKYKKLHEDY

-405 KIKEENKQ
+405 KIKEDNKQ

-423 IETLKENIAPVIEE
+423 IEIAKENVDPVIEE

-443 EDKSA
+443 ENKSA
-448 LNDLEISD
+448 LNNLDISD

-463 EMYKNYLGEDLN
+463 EMYKNYLVEDLN
-475 LVENENDTKAEEIK
+475 LIENENDTKEEEIK

-533 IKEENKQE
+533 IKEDNKQE

-551 ETSKENV
+551 ETSKENI
-558 APIIEEAIQENI
+558 APVIEETIQENI
-570 EYKSALNNL
+570 EDKSALNDL

-590 EMYKNYLGEDLNLVE
+590 EMYK
-605 NENDTKKEEEIK
+605 
-617 KNDNEIIKNITEDI
+617 
-631 KEEDKTNYYIN
+631 
-642 KYKKLHEDYIKSI
+642 S
-655 EEENNK
+655 
-661 IEEIIEN
+661 
-668 KIENIET
+668 
-675 SKENVAPVIEEEI
+675 
-688 TDKLSAEEEE
+688 
-698 MYKNYL
+698 YL

-728 ENEFPLNNLEITDK
+728 ENEFPLNIEITDK

-804 ILKKNKNQYYED
+804 ILKKNKNKYYED

-1014 FSKMEFYDIY
+1014 FSKTEFYDIY

>member
-1 MKKDFE
+1 M
-7 SVFDKNILIDEYKL
+7 
-21 DNLLNKNIEINEK
+21 
-34 EFPAILID
+34 
-42 KNDDINKYININN
+42 
-55 INSNEIVDKE
+55 
-65 NENIE
+65 
-70 INETIE
+70 
-76 NNAIN
+76 
-81 ETENIADNE
+81 
-90 NNSNDAYT
+90 
-98 EEENNLYGDL
+98 
-108 EETVALKDSDLI
+108 
-120 GIEDIDDFN
+120 
-129 LEDAVFENK
+129 
-138 KNNES
+138 
-143 EEIYKNNSENSN
+143 
-155 IENNEE
+155 
-161 LNNIEKEFEK
+161 
-171 SDYDKVKEID
+171 
-181 LIEEDNLKKENEILE
+181 
-196 YNDKEVIVPSI
+196 
-207 DSIDYIDESNYINE
+207 
-221 SDSEDEIIELSG
+221 
-233 NELDLIT
+233 
-240 KDNDISEDINYSVS
+240 
-254 ISEMDN
+254 
-260 EKKNNENE
+260 
-268 ENIIKVSDENMRK
+268 
-281 DNFLLE
+281 
-287 EQPIENSSE
+287 
-296 NINDINNNINTEE
+296 
-309 EEQKR
+309 
-314 TDYYINKYK
+314 
-323 KLHEDYIKYIEEEN
+323 HEDYIKSIEEENN

-413 EEIIENKIEN
+413 EEIIENIEA
-423 IETLKENIAPVIEE
+423 LKENATPVIEE

-448 LNDLEISD
+448 LNDLDISD
-456 KLSAEEE
+456 KLSVEE

-475 LVENENDTKAEEIK
+475 LVENENDTKEEEIK

-533 IKEENKQE
+533 TKEENKQE

-551 ETSKENV
+551 ETSKEN
-558 APIIEEAIQENI
+558 I
-570 EYKSALNNL
+570 
-579 DISDKLSAEEE
+579 
-590 EMYKNYLGEDLNLVE
+590 
-605 NENDTKKEEEIK
+605 
-617 KNDNEIIKNITEDI
+617 
-631 KEEDKTNYYIN
+631 
-642 KYKKLHEDYIKSI
+642 
-655 EEENNK
+655 
-661 IEEIIEN
+661 
-668 KIENIET
+668 
-675 SKENVAPVIEEEI
+675 APVIEEEI

-698 MYKNYL
+698 MYKSYL

-742 LSVEEEEMYKAY
+742 LSAEEEEMYKAY

-1014 FSKMEFYDIY
+1014 FSKTEFYDIY

>member
-7 SVFDKNILIDEYKL
+7 SVFDKNISIDEYKL

-55 INSNEIVDKE
+55 INSNEIVDKQ
-65 NENIE
+65 NENID

-76 NNAIN
+76 NNTIN

-90 NNSNDAYT
+90 NNLNDAYT

-108 EETVALKDSDLI
+108 EESVALKDSDLI

-143 EEIYKNNSENSN
+143 EEIYKINSENSN

-296 NINDINNNINTEE
+296 NVNDINNNINAEE

-323 KLHEDYIKYIEEEN
+323 KLHEDYIKSIEEEN

-343 NKQEELNDK
+343 NKREEIVENKIENIETLKENIAPVIEEEISDK
-352 LISKEKEEETKN
+352 LSAEEEEMYKNYLGEDLNLVENENDTKEEEIKKN

-405 KIKEENKQ
+405 KIKE
-413 EEIIENKIEN
+413 
-423 IETLKENIAPVIEE
+423 
-437 AIQENI
+437 
-443 EDKSA
+443 D
-448 LNDLEISD
+448 
-456 KLSAEEE
+456 
-463 EMYKNYLGEDLN
+463 
-475 LVENENDTKAEEIK
+475 
-489 KNDNEI
+489 
-495 IENITEDIKEE
+495 
-506 EKTNY
+506 
-511 YINKYKK
+511 
-518 LHEDYIKSIEEENNK
+518 
-533 IKEENKQE
+533 NKQE

-551 ETSKENV
+551 ETSKENI
-558 APIIEEAIQENI
+558 APVIEEEIN
-570 EYKSALNNL
+570 
-579 DISDKLSAEEE
+579 DKLSAEEE
-590 EMYKNYLGEDLNLVE
+590 EMYK
-605 NENDTKKEEEIK
+605 
-617 KNDNEIIKNITEDI
+617 
-631 KEEDKTNYYIN
+631 
-642 KYKKLHEDYIKSI
+642 S
-655 EEENNK
+655 
-661 IEEIIEN
+661 
-668 KIENIET
+668 
-675 SKENVAPVIEEEI
+675 
-688 TDKLSAEEEE
+688 
-698 MYKNYL
+698 YL

-943 SVNKDDFDGEIT
+943 SVSKDDFDGEIT

-1014 FSKMEFYDIY
+1014 FSKTEFYDIY

>member
-7 SVFDKNILIDEYKL
+7 SVFDKNISIDEYKL

-55 INSNEIVDKE
+55 INSNEIVDKQ

-70 INETIE
+70 NKESIE

-260 EKKNNENE
+260 EKKNNENK

-296 NINDINNNINTEE
+296 NINDINNNINAEE

-314 TDYYINKYK
+314 TD
-323 KLHEDYIKYIEEEN
+323 
-337 NKIKEE
+337 
-343 NKQEELNDK
+343 
-352 LISKEKEEETKN
+352 
-364 DNEIIENIT
+364 
-373 EDIKEEDK
+373 
-381 TNYYINKYKKLHEDY
+381 YYINKYKKLHEDY

-405 KIKEENKQ
+405 KIKEEDKQ
-413 EEIIENKIEN
+413 EE
-423 IETLKENIAPVIEE
+423 
-437 AIQENI
+437 
-443 EDKSA
+443 
-448 LNDLEISD
+448 LNDKLIS
-456 KLSAEEE
+456 KEKEEE
-463 EMYKNYLGEDLN
+463 
-475 LVENENDTKAEEIK
+475 T

-551 ETSKENV
+551 ETSKENI
-558 APIIEEAIQENI
+558 APVIEEAIQENI
-570 EYKSALNNL
+570 EDKSALNDL
-579 DISDKLSAEEE
+579 EISDKLSAEEE

-605 NENDTKKEEEIK
+605 NENDTKEEEIK
-617 KNDNEIIKNITEDI
+617 KNDNEIIENITEDI
-631 KEEDKTNYYIN
+631 KEEGKTNYYIN

-661 IEEIIEN
+661 IKEDNKQEEIIEN
-668 KIENIET
+668 KIENIEI
-675 SKENVAPVIEEEI
+675 SKENIAPIIEEEI
-688 TDKLSAEEEE
+688 SDKLSAEEEE
-698 MYKNYL
+698 MYKSYL

-816 TIDYDSIILK
+816 TIDYESIILK

-943 SVNKDDFDGEIT
+943 SVSKDDFDGEIT

-1014 FSKMEFYDIY
+1014 FSKTEFYDIY

>member
-7 SVFDKNILIDEYKL
+7 SVFDKNISIDEYKL

-42 KNDDINKYININN
+42 NNDDINKYININN
-55 INSNEIVDKE
+55 INLNEIADKQ
-65 NENIE
+65 NENID

-76 NNAIN
+76 NNTIN

-108 EETVALKDSDLI
+108 EESVALKDSDLI

-129 LEDAVFENK
+129 LENAVFENK

-268 ENIIKVSDENMRK
+268 ENIIKVSGENMRK

-296 NINDINNNINTEE
+296 NINDINNNINAEE

-323 KLHEDYIKYIEEEN
+323 KLHEDYIK
-337 NKIKEE
+337 
-343 NKQEELNDK
+343 
-352 LISKEKEEETKN
+352 
-364 DNEIIENIT
+364 
-373 EDIKEEDK
+373 
-381 TNYYINKYKKLHEDY
+381 
-396 IKSIEEENN
+396 SIEEENN
-405 KIKEENKQ
+405 NKIKEDNKQ

-423 IETLKENIAPVIEE
+423 IETSKENIAPVIEE
-437 AIQENI
+437 EIQENI
-443 EDKSA
+443 ENKSA
-448 LNDLEISD
+448 LNNLDISD

-463 EMYKNYLGEDLN
+463 EMYKNYLVEDLN
-475 LVENENDTKAEEIK
+475 LIENENDTKEEEIK

-495 IENITEDIKEE
+495 IVNITEDIKEE

-518 LHEDYIKSIEEENNK
+518 LHEDYIKSIEEENNNK
-533 IKEENKQE
+533 IKEDNKQE

-551 ETSKENV
+551 ETSKENI
-558 APIIEEAIQENI
+558 APVIEETIQENI
-570 EYKSALNNL
+570 EDKSALNDL

-590 EMYKNYLGEDLNLVE
+590 EMYK
-605 NENDTKKEEEIK
+605 
-617 KNDNEIIKNITEDI
+617 
-631 KEEDKTNYYIN
+631 
-642 KYKKLHEDYIKSI
+642 S
-655 EEENNK
+655 
-661 IEEIIEN
+661 
-668 KIENIET
+668 
-675 SKENVAPVIEEEI
+675 
-688 TDKLSAEEEE
+688 
-698 MYKNYL
+698 YL

-713 TGDLIIEEEILEENI
+713 TGDLIEEILEENI
-728 ENEFPLNNLEITDK
+728 ENEFTLNNLEITDK

-943 SVNKDDFDGEIT
+943 SVSKDDFDGEIT

-1014 FSKMEFYDIY
+1014 FSKTEFYDIY

>member
-7 SVFDKNILIDEYKL
+7 SVFDKNISIDEYKL

-55 INSNEIVDKE
+55 INSNEIVDKQ

-76 NNAIN
+76 NNTIN

-90 NNSNDAYT
+90 NNSNDAYA

-155 IENNEE
+155 IENSEE

-296 NINDINNNINTEE
+296 NINDINNNINAEE

-323 KLHEDYIKYIEEEN
+323 KLHEDYIKSIEEEN

-405 KIKEENKQ
+405 KIKE
-413 EEIIENKIEN
+413 
-423 IETLKENIAPVIEE
+423 
-437 AIQENI
+437 
-443 EDKSA
+443 D
-448 LNDLEISD
+448 
-456 KLSAEEE
+456 
-463 EMYKNYLGEDLN
+463 
-475 LVENENDTKAEEIK
+475 
-489 KNDNEI
+489 
-495 IENITEDIKEE
+495 
-506 EKTNY
+506 
-511 YINKYKK
+511 
-518 LHEDYIKSIEEENNK
+518 
-533 IKEENKQE
+533 NKQE

-551 ETSKENV
+551 ETSKENI
-558 APIIEEAIQENI
+558 APVIEEEIN
-570 EYKSALNNL
+570 
-579 DISDKLSAEEE
+579 DKLSAEEE
-590 EMYKNYLGEDLNLVE
+590 EMYK
-605 NENDTKKEEEIK
+605 
-617 KNDNEIIKNITEDI
+617 
-631 KEEDKTNYYIN
+631 
-642 KYKKLHEDYIKSI
+642 S
-655 EEENNK
+655 
-661 IEEIIEN
+661 
-668 KIENIET
+668 
-675 SKENVAPVIEEEI
+675 
-688 TDKLSAEEEE
+688 
-698 MYKNYL
+698 YL

-943 SVNKDDFDGEIT
+943 SVSKDDFDGEIT

-1014 FSKMEFYDIY
+1014 FSKTEFYDIY

>member
-1 MKKDFE
+1 
-7 SVFDKNILIDEYKL
+7 
-21 DNLLNKNIEINEK
+21 
-34 EFPAILID
+34 
-42 KNDDINKYININN
+42 
-55 INSNEIVDKE
+55 
-65 NENIE
+65 
-70 INETIE
+70 
-76 NNAIN
+76 
-81 ETENIADNE
+81 
-90 NNSNDAYT
+90 
-98 EEENNLYGDL
+98 
-108 EETVALKDSDLI
+108 
-120 GIEDIDDFN
+120 
-129 LEDAVFENK
+129 
-138 KNNES
+138 
-143 EEIYKNNSENSN
+143 
-155 IENNEE
+155 
-161 LNNIEKEFEK
+161 
-171 SDYDKVKEID
+171 
-181 LIEEDNLKKENEILE
+181 
-196 YNDKEVIVPSI
+196 
-207 DSIDYIDESNYINE
+207 
-221 SDSEDEIIELSG
+221 
-233 NELDLIT
+233 
-240 KDNDISEDINYSVS
+240 
-254 ISEMDN
+254 
-260 EKKNNENE
+260 
-268 ENIIKVSDENMRK
+268 MRK

-296 NINDINNNINTEE
+296 NINDINNNINAEE
-309 EEQKR
+309 EEQTR
-314 TDYYINKYK
+314 TD
-323 KLHEDYIKYIEEEN
+323 
-337 NKIKEE
+337 
-343 NKQEELNDK
+343 
-352 LISKEKEEETKN
+352 
-364 DNEIIENIT
+364 
-373 EDIKEEDK
+373 
-381 TNYYINKYKKLHEDY
+381 YYINKYKKLHEDY

-405 KIKEENKQ
+405 KIKEDNKQEELNDKLISKGKEEETKSNNEIIENITEDIKEEDKTDYYINKYKKLREDYIKSIDEENNKIKEDNKQ

-423 IETLKENIAPVIEE
+423 IETSKENVVPVIEE

-443 EDKSA
+443 ENKSA

-475 LVENENDTKAEEIK
+475 LIENENDTKEEEIK
-489 KNDNEI
+489 KNDNKI

-551 ETSKENV
+551 ETLKENI
-558 APIIEEAIQENI
+558 API
-570 EYKSALNNL
+570 
-579 DISDKLSAEEE
+579 
-590 EMYKNYLGEDLNLVE
+590 
-605 NENDTKKEEEIK
+605 
-617 KNDNEIIKNITEDI
+617 
-631 KEEDKTNYYIN
+631 
-642 KYKKLHEDYIKSI
+642 
-655 EEENNK
+655 
-661 IEEIIEN
+661 
-668 KIENIET
+668 
-675 SKENVAPVIEEEI
+675 IEEEI

-698 MYKNYL
+698 MYKSYL

-713 TGDLIIEEEILEENI
+713 TGDLIIEEENI

-943 SVNKDDFDGEIT
+943 SVSKDDFDGEIT

-1014 FSKMEFYDIY
+1014 FSKTEFYDIY

>member
-7 SVFDKNILIDEYKL
+7 SVFDKNISIDEYKL

-55 INSNEIVDKE
+55 INSNEIVDKQ
-65 NENIE
+65 NENID

-76 NNAIN
+76 NNTIN

-90 NNSNDAYT
+90 NNLNDAYT

-108 EETVALKDSDLI
+108 EESVALKDSDLI

-143 EEIYKNNSENSN
+143 EEIYKINSENSN

-296 NINDINNNINTEE
+296 NVNDINNNINAEE

-314 TDYYINKYK
+314 TD
-323 KLHEDYIKYIEEEN
+323 
-337 NKIKEE
+337 
-343 NKQEELNDK
+343 
-352 LISKEKEEETKN
+352 
-364 DNEIIENIT
+364 
-373 EDIKEEDK
+373 
-381 TNYYINKYKKLHEDY
+381 YYINKYKKLHEDY

-405 KIKEENKQ
+405 KIKEENKR
-413 EEIIENKIEN
+413 EEIVENKIEN
-423 IETLKENIAPVIEE
+423 IETSKENIAPVIEE
-437 AIQENI
+437 
-443 EDKSA
+443 
-448 LNDLEISD
+448 EISD

-463 EMYKNYLGEDLN
+463 EMYK
-475 LVENENDTKAEEIK
+475 
-489 KNDNEI
+489 
-495 IENITEDIKEE
+495 
-506 EKTNY
+506 
-511 YINKYKK
+511 
-518 LHEDYIKSIEEENNK
+518 S
-533 IKEENKQE
+533 
-541 EIIENKIENI
+541 
-551 ETSKENV
+551 
-558 APIIEEAIQENI
+558 
-570 EYKSALNNL
+570 
-579 DISDKLSAEEE
+579 
-590 EMYKNYLGEDLNLVE
+590 
-605 NENDTKKEEEIK
+605 
-617 KNDNEIIKNITEDI
+617 
-631 KEEDKTNYYIN
+631 
-642 KYKKLHEDYIKSI
+642 
-655 EEENNK
+655 
-661 IEEIIEN
+661 
-668 KIENIET
+668 
-675 SKENVAPVIEEEI
+675 
-688 TDKLSAEEEE
+688 
-698 MYKNYL
+698 YL

-943 SVNKDDFDGEIT
+943 SVSKDDFDGEIT

-1014 FSKMEFYDIY
+1014 FSKTEFYDIY

>member
-7 SVFDKNILIDEYKL
+7 SVFDKNISIDEYKL

-55 INSNEIVDKE
+55 INSNEIVDKQ

-76 NNAIN
+76 NNTIN

-90 NNSNDAYT
+90 NNSNDAYA

-155 IENNEE
+155 IENSEE

-221 SDSEDEIIELSG
+221 SYSEDEIIELSG

-268 ENIIKVSDENMRK
+268 ENIIKVSGKNMRK

-296 NINDINNNINTEE
+296 NINDIDNNINAEE

-323 KLHEDYIKYIEEEN
+323 KLHEDYITSIEEEN

-373 EDIKEEDK
+373 EDIKEEEK

-405 KIKEENKQ
+405 KIKEDNKQ
-413 EEIIENKIEN
+413 EE
-423 IETLKENIAPVIEE
+423 
-437 AIQENI
+437 
-443 EDKSA
+443 
-448 LNDLEISD
+448 LNDKLIS
-456 KLSAEEE
+456 KEKEEE
-463 EMYKNYLGEDLN
+463 
-475 LVENENDTKAEEIK
+475 T

-533 IKEENKQE
+533 IKEDNKQE

-551 ETSKENV
+551 ETSKEN
-558 APIIEEAIQENI
+558 I
-570 EYKSALNNL
+570 
-579 DISDKLSAEEE
+579 
-590 EMYKNYLGEDLNLVE
+590 
-605 NENDTKKEEEIK
+605 
-617 KNDNEIIKNITEDI
+617 
-631 KEEDKTNYYIN
+631 
-642 KYKKLHEDYIKSI
+642 
-655 EEENNK
+655 
-661 IEEIIEN
+661 
-668 KIENIET
+668 
-675 SKENVAPVIEEEI
+675 APVIEEEI

-698 MYKNYL
+698 MYKSYL

-943 SVNKDDFDGEIT
+943 SVSKDDFDGEIT

-1014 FSKMEFYDIY
+1014 FSKTEFYDIY

>member
-7 SVFDKNILIDEYKL
+7 SVFDKNISIDEYKL

-55 INSNEIVDKE
+55 INSNEIVDKQ

-76 NNAIN
+76 NNTIN

-90 NNSNDAYT
+90 NNSNDAYA

-155 IENNEE
+155 IENSEE

-296 NINDINNNINTEE
+296 NINDINNNINAEE

-323 KLHEDYIKYIEEEN
+323 KLHEDYIKSIEEEN

-423 IETLKENIAPVIEE
+423 IETSKENIAPVIEE
-437 AIQENI
+437 
-443 EDKSA
+443 
-448 LNDLEISD
+448 EIND

-475 LVENENDTKAEEIK
+475 LVENENDKKEEEIK

-506 EKTNY
+506 DKTNY

-551 ETSKENV
+551 ETSKEN
-558 APIIEEAIQENI
+558 I
-570 EYKSALNNL
+570 
-579 DISDKLSAEEE
+579 
-590 EMYKNYLGEDLNLVE
+590 
-605 NENDTKKEEEIK
+605 
-617 KNDNEIIKNITEDI
+617 
-631 KEEDKTNYYIN
+631 
-642 KYKKLHEDYIKSI
+642 
-655 EEENNK
+655 
-661 IEEIIEN
+661 
-668 KIENIET
+668 
-675 SKENVAPVIEEEI
+675 APVIEEEI

-698 MYKNYL
+698 MYKSYL

-943 SVNKDDFDGEIT
+943 SVSKDDFDGEIT

-1014 FSKMEFYDIY
+1014 FSKTEFYDIY

>member
-1 MKKDFE
+1 M
-7 SVFDKNILIDEYKL
+7 
-21 DNLLNKNIEINEK
+21 
-34 EFPAILID
+34 
-42 KNDDINKYININN
+42 
-55 INSNEIVDKE
+55 
-65 NENIE
+65 
-70 INETIE
+70 
-76 NNAIN
+76 IN

-254 ISEMDN
+254 IYEMDN

-296 NINDINNNINTEE
+296 NINDINNNINAEE

-323 KLHEDYIKYIEEEN
+323 KLHEDYIKSIEEENNKIKEDNKQEELNDKLISEEKEEETKNDNEIIENITEDIKEEEKTNYYINKYKKLHEDYIKSIEEEN

-343 NKQEELNDK
+343 NKQEEIIENK
-352 LISKEKEEETKN
+352 IENIEISKENIAPIIEEEITDKLSAEEEEMYKNYLGEDLNLVENENDTKEEEIKKN

-423 IETLKENIAPVIEE
+423 IEISKENIAPI
-437 AIQENI
+437 
-443 EDKSA
+443 
-448 LNDLEISD
+448 
-456 KLSAEEE
+456 
-463 EMYKNYLGEDLN
+463 
-475 LVENENDTKAEEIK
+475 
-489 KNDNEI
+489 
-495 IENITEDIKEE
+495 
-506 EKTNY
+506 
-511 YINKYKK
+511 
-518 LHEDYIKSIEEENNK
+518 
-533 IKEENKQE
+533 
-541 EIIENKIENI
+541 
-551 ETSKENV
+551 
-558 APIIEEAIQENI
+558 
-570 EYKSALNNL
+570 
-579 DISDKLSAEEE
+579 
-590 EMYKNYLGEDLNLVE
+590 
-605 NENDTKKEEEIK
+605 
-617 KNDNEIIKNITEDI
+617 
-631 KEEDKTNYYIN
+631 
-642 KYKKLHEDYIKSI
+642 
-655 EEENNK
+655 
-661 IEEIIEN
+661 
-668 KIENIET
+668 
-675 SKENVAPVIEEEI
+675 IEEEI

-698 MYKNYL
+698 MYKSYL

-728 ENEFPLNNLEITDK
+728 ENEFPLNSLEITDK

-943 SVNKDDFDGEIT
+943 SVSKDDFDGEIT

-1014 FSKMEFYDIY
+1014 FSKTEFYDIY

>member
-7 SVFDKNILIDEYKL
+7 SVFDKNISIDEYKL

-55 INSNEIVDKE
+55 INSNEIVDKQ
-65 NENIE
+65 NENID

-98 EEENNLYGDL
+98 TEEENNLYGDL
-108 EETVALKDSDLI
+108 EEIVALKDSDLI

-129 LEDAVFENK
+129 LEDAIFENK

-155 IENNEE
+155 IDNNEE

-240 KDNDISEDINYSVS
+240 KGNDISEDINYSVS

-296 NINDINNNINTEE
+296 NINDINNNINAEE

-323 KLHEDYIKYIEEEN
+323 KLHEDYIKSIEEEN

-343 NKQEELNDK
+343 NKQEELNEK

-405 KIKEENKQ
+405 K
-413 EEIIENKIEN
+413 
-423 IETLKENIAPVIEE
+423 T
-437 AIQENI
+437 
-443 EDKSA
+443 
-448 LNDLEISD
+448 
-456 KLSAEEE
+456 
-463 EMYKNYLGEDLN
+463 
-475 LVENENDTKAEEIK
+475 
-489 KNDNEI
+489 
-495 IENITEDIKEE
+495 
-506 EKTNY
+506 
-511 YINKYKK
+511 
-518 LHEDYIKSIEEENNK
+518 
-533 IKEENKQE
+533 KEENKQE

-551 ETSKENV
+551 ETSKEN
-558 APIIEEAIQENI
+558 I
-570 EYKSALNNL
+570 
-579 DISDKLSAEEE
+579 
-590 EMYKNYLGEDLNLVE
+590 
-605 NENDTKKEEEIK
+605 
-617 KNDNEIIKNITEDI
+617 
-631 KEEDKTNYYIN
+631 
-642 KYKKLHEDYIKSI
+642 
-655 EEENNK
+655 
-661 IEEIIEN
+661 
-668 KIENIET
+668 
-675 SKENVAPVIEEEI
+675 APVIEEEI

-698 MYKNYL
+698 MYKSYL

-943 SVNKDDFDGEIT
+943 SVSKDDFDGEIT

-1014 FSKMEFYDIY
+1014 FSKTEFYDIY

>member
-7 SVFDKNILIDEYKL
+7 SVFDKNISIDEYKL

-55 INSNEIVDKE
+55 INSNEIVDKQ

-70 INETIE
+70 NKESIE

-129 LEDAVFENK
+129 LEDAVFKNK

-268 ENIIKVSDENMRK
+268 ENIIKVSGENMRK

-296 NINDINNNINTEE
+296 NINDINNNINAEE

-323 KLHEDYIKYIEEEN
+323 KLHEDYIK
-337 NKIKEE
+337 
-343 NKQEELNDK
+343 
-352 LISKEKEEETKN
+352 
-364 DNEIIENIT
+364 
-373 EDIKEEDK
+373 
-381 TNYYINKYKKLHEDY
+381 
-396 IKSIEEENN
+396 SIEEENN
-405 KIKEENKQ
+405 KVKEDNKQ
-413 EEIIENKIEN
+413 EEI
-423 IETLKENIAPVIEE
+423 V
-437 AIQENI
+437 
-443 EDKSA
+443 
-448 LNDLEISD
+448 
-456 KLSAEEE
+456 
-463 EMYKNYLGEDLN
+463 
-475 LVENENDTKAEEIK
+475 
-489 KNDNEI
+489 
-495 IENITEDIKEE
+495 
-506 EKTNY
+506 
-511 YINKYKK
+511 
-518 LHEDYIKSIEEENNK
+518 
-533 IKEENKQE
+533 
-541 EIIENKIENI
+541 ENKIENI
-551 ETSKENV
+551 ETSKENIV
-558 APIIEEAIQENI
+558 
-570 EYKSALNNL
+570 
-579 DISDKLSAEEE
+579 
-590 EMYKNYLGEDLNLVE
+590 
-605 NENDTKKEEEIK
+605 
-617 KNDNEIIKNITEDI
+617 
-631 KEEDKTNYYIN
+631 
-642 KYKKLHEDYIKSI
+642 
-655 EEENNK
+655 
-661 IEEIIEN
+661 
-668 KIENIET
+668 
-675 SKENVAPVIEEEI
+675 PVIEEEI

-698 MYKNYL
+698 MYKSYL

-1014 FSKMEFYDIY
+1014 FSKTEFYDIY